1 MGFLVERLDFVKKI
15 LGLTRKCIQDFDMI
29 KDSDRIG
36 VGLSGGKDS
45 MVLLYALKLYQNF
58 SPEKFELE
66 AFTIDLGFEGFDL
79 STIERYCKCI
89 DVPLNVK
96 KTNIKDIVFDV
107 RKEKNPCSLCA
118 NMRRGAIHNSLKEKG
133 FNKLALGHHG
143 DDAID
148 TLFLSMFYEGRINTL
163 SPKSFLTRKELH
175 VIRPFLYLSEKD
187 IEKTVNKFQ
196 VPVIKNPCYVDK
208 KTKRE
213 EIHNIL
219 ENIYEEIPGARDKIL
234 TAMKN
239 SKEVNLWF

>member
-1 MGFLVERLDFVKKI
+1 
-15 LGLTRKCIQDFDMI
+15 MI
-29 KDSDRIG
+29 EDKDKIG

-66 AFTIDLGFEGFDL
+66 AFTIDLGYEGFDSL
-79 STIERYCKCI
+79 KIEEYCKS
-89 DVPLNVK
+89 LNVPFNLK

-163 SPKSFLTRKELH
+163 SPKSFLTRKELY

-187 IEKTVNKFQ
+187 IEKATNKFQ
-196 VPVIKNPCYVDK
+196 IPVVKNPCYVDK
-208 KTKRE
+208 KTKRQ
-213 EIHNIL
+213 EIHSLL
-219 ENIYEEIPGARDKIL
+219 EDIYKEIPGARDKVL
-234 TAMKN
+234 TAIKN
-239 SKEVNLWF
+239 SNKVNLWF

>member
-1 MGFLVERLDFVKKI
+1 
-15 LGLTRKCIQDFDMI
+15 MI
-29 KDSDRIG
+29 EDKDKIG

-66 AFTIDLGFEGFDL
+66 AFTIDLGYEGFDSL
-79 STIERYCKCI
+79 KIEEYCKS
-89 DVPLNVK
+89 LNVPFNLK

-163 SPKSFLTRKELH
+163 SPKSFLTRKELY

-187 IEKTVNKFQ
+187 IEKATNKFQ
-196 VPVIKNPCYVDK
+196 IPVVKNPCYVDK
-208 KTKRE
+208 KTKRQ
-213 EIHNIL
+213 EIHSLL
-219 ENIYEEIPGARDKIL
+219 EDIYKEIPGARDKVL
-234 TAMKN
+234 TAIKN
-239 SKEVNLWF
+239 SNKANLWF

>member
-1 MGFLVERLDFVKKI
+1 MKKV
-15 LGLTRKCIQDFDMI
+15 LGLTRRCIQDFDMI
-29 KDSDRIG
+29 QDGDRIG

-66 AFTIDLGFEGFDL
+66 AFTIDLGFDGFNISQIEG
-79 STIERYCKCI
+79 YCKNI
-89 DVPLNVK
+89 DIPFNVK
-96 KTNIKDIVFDV
+96 KTNIKNIVFDV

-118 NMRRGAIHNSLKEKG
+118 NMRRGALHNALKEKD
-133 FNKLALGHHG
+133 FNKLALGHHT

-163 SPKSFLTRKELH
+163 SPKSFLTRKELY

-187 IEKTVNKFQ
+187 IKSAISKFKI
-196 VPVIKNPCYVDK
+196 PVVTNPCYVDK

-213 EIHNIL
+213 EIHNLL
-219 ENIYEEIPGARDKIL
+219 ESIYAEIPGARDKIF

-239 SKEVNLWF
+239 GKEVNLWF

>member
-1 MGFLVERLDFVKKI
+1 MKKI
-15 LGLTRKCIQDFDMI
+15 LGLARRCIQDFDMI
-29 KDSDRIG
+29 KNNDRIG

-79 STIERYCKCI
+79 SAIKKYCESI
-89 DVPLNVK
+89 DVPFNVK

-118 NMRRGAIHNSLKEKG
+118 NMRRGAIHNALKEKG

-187 IEKTVNKFQ
+187 IEKAVNKFQ
-196 VPVIKNPCYVDK
+196 IPIIKNPCYVDK

-213 EIHNIL
+213 ESHNIL
-219 ENIYEEIPGARDKIL
+219 EDIYEEIPGARDKIL
-234 TAMKN
+234 TAIKN
-239 SKEVNLWF
+239 GKEVNLWF